1 MFRRLAYVDPIYYT
15 HKSIFYALGGLSL
28 ILDFLSAFYSILYLN
43 KNPLA
48 ISILNILVANMIY
61 CIFAIGVSAI
71 STSKLIKAIL
81 THFQQV
87 QIFWFIFD
95 VIACSFFPPSFKQ
108 YFGEFSETEIDN
120 LQQKTENI
128 NETNKEKDISN
139 EFDPRNL
146 TLDSIKERI
155 SGIKLKKP
163 TIIIMIILFLAPS
176 YFTYSTFVNTT
187 NYYHVDMNLSEIVQ
201 MINYPLF
208 VGHNLFGSYINAGA
222 GVLGIVFFFFKKL
235 ETSFDNPKFL
245 LFSPL
250 CLIISSF
257 GIIRVL
263 ISGVNI
269 LFTLSSVQRIYNAC
283 LMIQGIAYSILSIY
297 ILNEGGLSKLP
308 VVGKYFAKNEVNES
322 QITEIQPTTTSG

>member
-1 MFRRLAYVDPIYYT
+1 
-15 HKSIFYALGGLSL
+15 
-28 ILDFLSAFYSILYLN
+28 
-43 KNPLA
+43 
-48 ISILNILVANMIY
+48 
-61 CIFAIGVSAI
+61 
-71 STSKLIKAIL
+71 
-81 THFQQV
+81 
-87 QIFWFIFD
+87 
-95 VIACSFFPPSFKQ
+95 
-108 YFGEFSETEIDN
+108 
-120 LQQKTENI
+120 
-128 NETNKEKDISN
+128 
-139 EFDPRNL
+139 
-146 TLDSIKERI
+146 
-155 SGIKLKKP
+155 
-163 TIIIMIILFLAPS
+163 MIILFLAPS
-176 YFTYSTFVNTT
+176 YFTYSTFVNSY

-269 LFTLSSVQRIYNAC
+269 LFTLSTVQRIYNAC

-322 QITEIQPTTTSG
+322 QIN